1 VSAKYFS
8 ALEDGVVP
16 LTFLFSGTI
25 FYKDEAGNLQIGQV
39 SWSKE
44 AAYRLPVA
52 LWKEVMD
59 THFPNSAWIRLPKDV
74 FDQLYQYKIAHGL
87 ITWEDALV
95 RLLRAS
101 GEEAK
106 T

>member
-1 VSAKYFS
+1 
-8 ALEDGVVP
+8 
-16 LTFLFSGTI
+16 
-25 FYKDEAGNLQIGQV
+25 
-39 SWSKE
+39 
-44 AAYRLPVA
+44 
-52 LWKEVMD
+52 MD